1 MGMGEMN
8 KNFYYISDYSTIC
21 CIFAKENKTNKTME
35 TRTITVSVN
44 VPKSYR
50 IDLLQ
55 KQLTIYAQQLVAS
68 ARPTTKS
75 KQPYRHE
82 ALCGIFNSDRT
93 EEQIL
98 EDYLQ
103 EKYNL

>member
-1 MGMGEMN
+1 MEEMN
-8 KNFYYISDYSTIC
+8 KNFYYISDYSMIC